1 MYTFAT
7 GGLEG
12 VLTAEDVTNLRTYRD
27 GLNTTYTSMVELRKE
42 IEEKVLKVF
51 DEWYDKVNKN
61 VDSISRYTD
70 MLGQFKDVINII
82 GKETLGLSD
91 AFMKNFEQKSI
102 DQSRDNIEAAK
113 QQYESLAEI
122 YANAQDKLEAARADG
137 NEDTIKHWEEIVD
150 KT

>member
-27 GLNTTYTSMVELRKE
+27 GLNTTYTSMVALRKE
-42 IEEKVLKVF
+42 VEDKVLKVF
-51 DEWYDKVNKN
+51 DEWHDKVNKT

-91 AFMKNFEQKSI
+91 AFMKNFE
-102 DQSRDNIEAAK
+102 
-113 QQYESLAEI
+113 
-122 YANAQDKLEAARADG
+122 
-137 NEDTIKHWEEIVD
+137 
-150 KT
+150 